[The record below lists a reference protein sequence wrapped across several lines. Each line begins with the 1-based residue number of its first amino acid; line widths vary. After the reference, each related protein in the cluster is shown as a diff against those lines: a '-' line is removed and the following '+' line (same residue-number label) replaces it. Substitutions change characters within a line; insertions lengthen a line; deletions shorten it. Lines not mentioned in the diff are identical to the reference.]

1 MKKILMIF
9 TLVLAFS
16 LMLTACG
23 SSAEEASADVS
34 TDQDTLSEAVAEVRE
49 EPLQADEQVEAEESD
64 AGADTEFGAG
74 NPNTGTQLA
83 LLTFALEN
91 TDLAVASEQAA
102 KLLPLWKS
110 VQEQIAVETTDTES
124 LAALF
129 EQIAAAMS
137 DEQLAQLSNL
147 NSEPQAMQELLASL
161 GIEAG
166 MGPGGGAGGP
176 GGQGEAPGREPGG
189 EMTEEQIATMQA
201 ERQDMAG
208 RGMFGQLQMLLE
220 PLIELLQSRS
230 A

>member
-1 MKKILMIF
+1 MKKVLMIF
-9 TLVLAFS
+9 TLLLAFS

-34 TDQDTLSEAVAEVRE
+34 ADQDTVSEAVAEAME

-64 AGADTEFGAG
+64 AVADTEFSAA
-74 NPNTGTQLA
+74 NPDNGTQLA
-83 LLTFALEN
+83 LLTFTLEN

-102 KLLPLWKS
+102 ELLPLWKS

-124 LAALF
+124 LAALY

-166 MGPGGGAGGP
+166 MRSGGGAGGP

-220 PLIELLQSRS
+220 PLIELLQSRIG
-230 A
+230 